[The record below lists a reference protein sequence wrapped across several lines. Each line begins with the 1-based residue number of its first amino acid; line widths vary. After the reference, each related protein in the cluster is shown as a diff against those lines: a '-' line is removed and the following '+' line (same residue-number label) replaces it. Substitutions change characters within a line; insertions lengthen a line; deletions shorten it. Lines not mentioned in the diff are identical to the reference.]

1 LNIKREDKEKR
12 KMEVITVY
20 RARFKDL
27 EDRWK

>member
-1 LNIKREDKEKR
+1 
-12 KMEVITVY
+12 MEVITVY